1 MWTNRQT
8 RHLSDQQILDCY
20 LSDEAGGLP
29 GEQPSHL
36 ATCSACGQRY
46 ADLARDLDAMAED
59 GADQADEVFT
69 PGRLAEQHDRIM
81 QRIAHLGRRADIVL
95 FPSRGTRA
103 VAPATRGWRP
113 TGWAAAAAVAGLAA
127 GVALGLTLDQFGFG
141 RTASEPGSTLART
154 APRTDPPVLGV
165 SGIDE
170 DALLDSI
177 DSALTTRR
185 VPELLVFDEMT
196 PERVAFSLRLR

>member
-1 MWTNRQT
+1 MWNNRRA

-20 LSDEAGGLP
+20 LSAEAVGLP

-36 ATCSACGQRY
+36 ATCSTCGQRY
-46 ADLARDLDAMAED
+46 ADLTRDLDAMAED
-59 GADQADEVFT
+59 GADEADGVFT

-81 QRIAHLGRRADIVL
+81 LRIAHLGRRADIVL

-103 VAPATRGWRP
+103 VAPATRAWRP

-141 RTASEPGSTLART
+141 RTAVEPGSTLART
-154 APRTDPPVLGV
+154 VPGTDSPGLAVGGV
-165 SGIDE
+165 DE
-170 DALLDSI
+170 DELLDSI

-196 PERVAFSLRLR
+196 PERVAFSPRLR